1 MKRTCMLLGMVVG
14 SALATPAGAEFLFRM
29 GNTVYVDG
37 KAYDWEEWK
46 KIRDDPNRGAAAAAP
61 QPAAPAARASEQAS
75 AVSTTQSAPKAAVE
89 GPLAASCVTSSYREE
104 FPPDEER
111 FECSAALGA
120 LTREQILRAGWKIDL
135 IEKIPASAAQSP
147 RGLPLYKYKLV
158 ISR

>member
-1 MKRTCMLLGMVVG
+1 MKRTCMLLGMVLG
-14 SALATPAGAEFLFRM
+14 SALAAPAGAEFLFRM

-46 KIRDDPNRGAAAAAP
+46 KIRDDPHRRAAEAAPPAAAAAP
-61 QPAAPAARASEQAS
+61 AANEQAS
-75 AVSTTQSAPKAAVE
+75 AVPAARSAPKAAVE
-89 GPLAASCVTSSYREE
+89 GPLAASCVTSSAHEE

-135 IEKIPASAAQSP
+135 IEKVPASAQSP